1 MRSLPALLLGL
12 AAVLPAQEPA
22 APAAPAAPAKE
33 AKEAVPARPLEPAQV
48 AESFRQFG
56 FAIGGQSPLPGF
68 RQAYDMTPAEVD
80 AFLAGLRLAMLG
92 EAAPAADAAL
102 GARFDEL
109 LRSRSAGRA
118 ERAKK
123 SNADFL
129 AKVDAD
135 KEVTKTASGLRYK
148 VVKPGAGAMPTAKS
162 TVSCLYHGTLHDG
175 TVFDST
181 RSRGNQPVSFGLGEV
196 IPGWTEGLQLIGKGG
211 VIRLWIPANLAYGD
225 QDSGPIPGG
234 SVLEFEVEVVDVK

>member
-1 MRSLPALLLGL
+1 MRLLPALLLGL
-12 AAVLPAQEPA
+12 AAALPAQEPG
-22 APAAPAAPAKE
+22 APAPVLPVPAAKE
-33 AKEAVPARPLEPAQV
+33 ATPAKPLDPAQV
-48 AESFRQFG
+48 AEGFRQFG

-80 AFLAGLRLAMLG
+80 ALLAGLRLAMLG
-92 EAAPAADAAL
+92 EAPPAADAAL

-109 LRSRSAGRA
+109 LRARAAGRA

-123 SNADFL
+123 ANADFL
-129 AKVDAD
+129 AKADAD
-135 KEVTKTASGLRYK
+135 KEVVKTASGLRYK
-148 VVKPGAGAMPTAKS
+148 VLKPGADPKPTAKS

-181 RSRGNQPVSFGLGEV
+181 RNRGNQPVSFGLGEV

-234 SVLEFEVEVVDVK
+234 SVLEFEVELLDVK